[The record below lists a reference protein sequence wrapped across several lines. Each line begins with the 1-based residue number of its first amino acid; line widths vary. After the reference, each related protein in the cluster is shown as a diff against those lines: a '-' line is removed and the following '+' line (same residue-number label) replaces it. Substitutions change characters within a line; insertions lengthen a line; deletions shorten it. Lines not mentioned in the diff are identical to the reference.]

1 MKKKQTYIIGQDNP
15 NISKKSIQIDI
26 KDTKPKKKP
35 TNKKVANRN
44 YESKP
49 KQPINNAFA
58 DAFAKAGL
66 TAKDFKKKSWHT

>member
-1 MKKKQTYIIGQDNP
+1 MKKKQTYIIGQDSP
-15 NISKKSIQIDI
+15 KTSKKKKPIQIDI
-26 KDTKPKKKP
+26 KDKKPKKNP

-49 KQPINNAFA
+49 NQRINNAFA

-66 TAKDFKKKSWHT
+66 TAKDFKKKS